1 MSSGVSNLAPVFLQL
16 YILTLTHNSQ
26 LTTRNS
32 QLVSSPY
39 LIYHTT
45 SVIMPF
51 VYSIEEKTITDWF
64 IFETVE
70 GVM

>member
-1 MSSGVSNLAPVFLQL
+1 
-16 YILTLTHNSQ
+16 
-26 LTTRNS
+26 
-32 QLVSSPY
+32 
-39 LIYHTT
+39 
-45 SVIMPF
+45 MPF

>member
-1 MSSGVSNLAPVFLQL
+1 MSSGVSNLAPVFF
-16 YILTLTHNSQ
+16 TTHNSQ
-26 LTTRNS
+26 L
-32 QLVSSPY
+32 VSFPY